1 MTGKAFICLTVLTT
15 LLVGLSCAKLPEK
28 PAKED
33 GTVVLVELAHQDAI
47 PADWG
52 EAFAVSSDANNP
64 NWLQLWFRAEDG
76 TVRMASYNLRTNILE
91 DDAVIFQR
99 R

>member
-1 MTGKAFICLTVLTT
+1 MTGKTLVCLSVSA
-15 LLVGLSCAKLPEK
+15 LLLISLSCAKLPGK

-33 GTVVLVELAHQDAI
+33 GTVELLKLAHQDAI

-64 NWLQLWFRAEDG
+64 NWLQLWFRADDG
-76 TVRMASYNLRTNILE
+76 TVRMASYNLRTNVLE
-91 DDAVIFQR
+91 DDAVVFPR

>member
-1 MTGKAFICLTVLTT
+1 MTRKTLVCLGVSALVLIS
-15 LLVGLSCAKLPEK
+15 LSCAKLPEK

-33 GTVVLVELAHQDAI
+33 GTVVLVKLADQDAI
-47 PADWG
+47 PVDWG

-64 NWLQLWFRAEDG
+64 NWLQLWFRSEDG
-76 TVRMASYNLRTNILE
+76 TVRMVSYNLRTNILE

>member
-1 MTGKAFICLTVLTT
+1 MTGKTLVCLSVSALLLTS
-15 LLVGLSCAKLPEK
+15 LSCAKLPEK

-33 GTVVLVELAHQDAI
+33 GTVVLAKLAQSDAV
-47 PADWG
+47 PAEWG

-64 NWLQLWFRAEDG
+64 NWLQLWFRADDG
-76 TVRMASYNLRTNILE
+76 TVRMVSYNLRTNILE